1 MKCFACGVQIREE
14 ARFCPYCGQDQSERP
29 AEQLCPQC
37 DQPLTPGARFCG
49 SCGCD
54 MSKQPEMLPE
64 EEPLEA
70 EPVAEPEAAA
80 EEAPA
85 VVEEPAVE
93 EAAPAAEEA
102 PQEPAEEEIPAE
114 LEPEPVVEPEPE
126 PVAATPEEEPQ
137 PEPVPYQYTPEPV
150 PAQIIEDPTQPPVVQ
165 PVYYPAPPVRPAFQ
179 LPNGRGMWKM
189 ILLSPVTFGI
199 YPLVIWCKISMEI
212 NVVASR
218 YDGKWTMHYLC
229 MMLLAPLTLMIYP
242 FVWIHEL
249 CDRIGD
255 ELIRRKINYKFS
267 AATFWLWNLLYPL
280 LGAVVT
286 VLLFFLLPWAGLSE
300 LVVNLSSAAAGVV
313 SFVGPL
319 VYLHKN
325 MKAMNLLNTDY
336 NERG

>member
-1 MKCFACGVQIREE
+1 MKCFACGVQIRQE
-14 ARFCPYCGQDQSERP
+14 ARFCPYCGKNQSERP

-37 DQPLTPGARFCG
+37 GQPLTPGAGFCD

-54 MSKQPEMLPE
+54 VSKQPEVPPVE
-64 EEPLEA
+64 ELLET
-70 EPVAEPEAAA
+70 ELVAEPEAEA

-85 VVEEPAVE
+85 VAEES
-93 EAAPAAEEA
+93 AAEEA
-102 PQEPAEEEIPAE
+102 NLADEETPQELAEEEIPAE
-114 LEPEPVVEPEPE
+114 VEPEPE
-126 PVAATPEEEPQ
+126 PVAAAPEEEPQ
-137 PEPVPYQYTPEPV
+137 PEPVPYQHTPEPV
-150 PAQIIEDPTQPPVVQ
+150 PAQIIEDPKQPPVVQ

-189 ILLSPVTFGI
+189 ILLSLVTFGI

-249 CDRIGD
+249 CNRIGD

-286 VLLFFLLPWAGLSE
+286 VLLFFLLPNAGLSE
-300 LVVNLSSAAAGVV
+300 LVVNLSSAAAGVI